1 MGGLQAEP
9 LPKRHVAAFFFF
21 LSSFLCERDFSLI
34 SLHKFF
40 FFLFLAVCFPTSSA
54 QRLVFQVA
62 PMLRHSGGVGGDAWY
77 GRVDEAR
84 YGECIELIIYVWS
97 DMGLDATSW
106 RYWRVR
112 L

>member
-1 MGGLQAEP
+1 MVCRRNHFPNGTWRP
-9 LPKRHVAAFFFF
+9 FFF